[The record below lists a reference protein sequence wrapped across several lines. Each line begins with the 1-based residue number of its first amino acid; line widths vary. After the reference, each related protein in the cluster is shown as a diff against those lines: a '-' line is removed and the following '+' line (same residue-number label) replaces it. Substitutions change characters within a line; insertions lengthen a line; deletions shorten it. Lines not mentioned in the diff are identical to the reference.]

1 MTTRSGGPSLAVRR
15 IDRGAGAHPKNFAS
29 EIATPTPKID
39 CAREMQRALA
49 KFLDDFWRED
59 RDQSDT

>member
-1 MTTRSGGPSLAVRR
+1 VRR

-29 EIATPTPKID
+29 EIATPSPKID